1 MHGLAGSP
9 SEEARDRDAPL
20 SPANRHGH
28 GPGRRSLRFQTSFA
42 NPIHCR
48 GVALH
53 SGHEVNLAL
62 LPVPAGFGICFQRT
76 DLPGSPLI
84 PALFDHVIDTRL
96 STVIGIA
103 DAPHIRVATIEH
115 LMAALHA
122 NNITNALITLD
133 GPETPVFDGSS
144 AAFDFLIRC
153 AGRQNLGS
161 PCPIISVKQ
170 AMRVTGMHG
179 AFAELRPQEGAFSLS
194 VSIDFSAQAIGFQ
207 HRDITLSEAI
217 FRRDICDSR
226 TFVDMKEIEALRK
239 AGLAKGGSLDN
250 AIVVDGAKILN
261 EGGFRYQDECARHK
275 ILDAIGDM
283 YLAGAPIE
291 GQFVGYKCGHE
302 INNRLLRAVFADK
315 ANWRAISPLHGANA
329 PLHAVA

>member
-1 MHGLAGSP
+1 MHGLAGLP
-9 SEEARDRDAPL
+9 PEEARDIDTPV
-20 SPANRHGH
+20 SHANRLGF
-28 GPGRRSLRFQTSFA
+28 RRDSHFPRFQTTFA

-53 SGHEVNLAL
+53 SGHEVKLAL
-62 LPVPAGFGICFQRT
+62 LPAPANFGICFQRT

-96 STVIGIA
+96 STVIGVA

-122 NNITNALITLD
+122 NHITNALVKLD

-153 AGRQNLGS
+153 AGRENLES
-161 PCPIISVKQ
+161 ICPSISVR
-170 AMRVTGMHG
+170 RVVRVSGKDG

-194 VSIDFSAQAIGFQ
+194 VSIDFAAEAIGFQ
-207 HRDITLSEAI
+207 HRDITLSEVT

-226 TFVDMKEIEALRK
+226 TFVNMKEIEALRK

-250 AIVVDGAKILN
+250 AVVIDGAQILN

-302 INNRLLRAVFADK
+302 INNRLLHAVFADK
-315 ANWRAISPLHGANA
+315 RNWRAISLAHGINA